1 MSSEQYHANRMFGK
15 RPEIRV
21 GFKEHMKGLWQD
33 CGQAIAVSIVWLVIC
48 INYYNAGKE
57 DAREKIFR
65 QLNRLQE
72 DPQLLHDYIRDGGY

>member
-1 MSSEQYHANRMFGK
+1 MSTEQYHANRMFGK

-48 INYYNAGKE
+48 INYYNEGKE
-57 DAREKIFR
+57 VGRERTLREI
-65 QLNRLQE
+65 NRVAD
-72 DPQLLHDYIRDGGY
+72 DPELLHRYLMHGY